1 MIPIDRLWQE
11 FFGSEY
17 WLARFAF
24 QRGLALIYLIA
35 FLVAFNQFRALAGEW
50 GLLPVPEFLGLVNF
64 RKAPSIF
71 HLYYSDKFFGL
82 VSVAGILLS
91 ITGLTSLSERGPLWF
106 SIAVWSSLY
115 VLYLSIMNVGQVFYG
130 FGWESMLLEAGF
142 LAIPL
147 ATNRMVVPFPI
158 IFLLRWMLFRVEFGA
173 GLIKLRGDPCW
184 RNLTCLNYHH
194 ETQPLPNPLSW
205 DFHHLPTS
213 FHKLEVVGN
222 FAAQLV
228 VPWGLFFP
236 QPVAGICGALIILT
250 QMWLFIS
257 GNYSWLNLLTML
269 LAVPSFTNAQ
279 IGAML
284 RIQYPSSL
292 SAPVA
297 YEWVIVVFSAVIIVL
312 SYWPVH
318 NMLSRRQIMNTSFN
332 RYHLVNT
339 YGAFGS
345 VTKARYE
352 IILEG
357 TDEEVV
363 QEQMKWKEYEFK
375 AKPGNPKRRPRQVAP
390 YHVRLD
396 WLMWFAAMSPVYDY
410 MQHPWFIML
419 VQKLLQND
427 EPTLKL
433 LAGNPFPDGPKIIR
447 ARLYR
452 YRFATAKERRE
463 TGQWWTRL
471 LAGEYLPPVSLSAG
485 NRIQARPR
493 STGFKPIELGSK
505 PRCVHDAG
513 AATFPSILGSAY
525 SGMHPC
531 PRENR
536 GSCSTSESSRGLP
549 SDRGSR

>member
-1 MIPIDRLWQE
+1 MIPTYALGQPL
-11 FFGSEY
+11 FGPEY

-35 FLVAFNQFRALAGEW
+35 FLVALNQFRPLLGER
-50 GLLPVPEFLGLVNF
+50 GLLPVPRFLGFVDF

-71 HLYYSDKFFGL
+71 HFYYSDNFFGI
-82 VSVAGILLS
+82 VSLAGILLS
-91 ITGLTSLSERGPLWF
+91 IVGLSSLSERGPLWI

-115 VLYLSIMNVGQVFYG
+115 LLYLSIMNVGQTFYG

-147 ATNRMVVPFPI
+147 GTNKLDVPLPI
-158 IFLLRWMLFRVEFGA
+158 IFLLRWMVFRVEFGA

-194 ETQPLPNPLSW
+194 ETQPLPNPLSFY
-205 DFHHLPTS
+205 FHHLPSS
-213 FHKLEVVGN
+213 FHKLEVLGN

-236 QPVAGICGALIILT
+236 QPVAGICGALILLT

-269 LAVPSFTNAQ
+269 LAVASFANAQ
-279 IGAML
+279 LGAVL
-284 RIQYPSSL
+284 RIQPPVRL
-292 SAPVA
+292 SAPAA
-297 YEWVIVVFSAVIIVL
+297 YEWLIIVFTAVVIVL

-345 VTKARYE
+345 VTKTRYE
-352 IILEG
+352 IVLEG
-357 TDEEVV
+357 SEDEAL
-363 QEQMKWKEYEFK
+363 QGQAKWKEYEFK
-375 AKPGNPKRRPRQVAP
+375 AKPGNPKRRPCQIAP
-390 YHVRLD
+390 YHLRLD
-396 WLMWFAAMSPVYDY
+396 WLMWFAAMLPVYDY
-410 MQHPWFIML
+410 LQHPWFIML

-427 EPTLKL
+427 ASTLKL
-433 LAGNPFPDGPKIIR
+433 LAGNPFPDGPKVIR

-452 YRFATAKERRE
+452 YRLATGKERRD
-463 TGQWWTRL
+463 TGQWWIRS
-471 LAGEYLPPVSLSAG
+471 LAGEYLPPVS
-485 NRIQARPR
+485 
-493 STGFKPIELGSK
+493 
-505 PRCVHDAG
+505 
-513 AATFPSILGSAY
+513 
-525 SGMHPC
+525 M
-531 PRENR
+531 
-536 GSCSTSESSRGLP
+536 SRGE
-549 SDRGSR
+549 RIRT

>member
-1 MIPIDRLWQE
+1 MTIIDTLWRG
-11 FFGSEY
+11 FFGSQY

-35 FLVAFNQFRALAGEW
+35 FVVALNQFRPLLGER
-50 GLLPVPEFLGLVNF
+50 GLLPVPQFLGFVDF

-71 HLYYSDKFFGL
+71 HFYYSDRFFSVIG
-82 VSVAGILLS
+82 VAGILLS
-91 ITGLTSLSERGPLWF
+91 IIGLTSWSERGPLWL

-115 VLYLSIMNVGQVFYG
+115 ALYLSIMNVGQIFYG

-147 ATNRMVVPFPI
+147 GTNRMVVPLPV

-194 ETQPLPNPLSW
+194 ETQPLPNPLSSH
-205 DFHHLPTS
+205 FHHLPSS
-213 FHKLEVVGN
+213 FHKMEVVGN
-222 FAAQLV
+222 FVAQLV

-236 QPVAGICGALIILT
+236 QPVAGTCGALIILT

-279 IGAML
+279 IGAVL
-284 RIQYPSSL
+284 RIQHPSSL
-292 SAPVA
+292 SAPAA
-297 YEWVIVVFSAVIIVL
+297 YEWVIVVFSAVVIVL

-345 VTKARYE
+345 VTKTRYE
-352 IILEG
+352 IVLEG

-363 QEQMKWKEYEFK
+363 QEQTKWREYEFK
-375 AKPGNPKRRPRQVAP
+375 AKPGNPKRQPRQIAP
-390 YHVRLD
+390 YHLRLD
-396 WLMWFAAMSPVYDY
+396 WLIWFAAMSPVYDY
-410 MQHPWFIML
+410 LQHPWFIML

-427 EPTLKL
+427 ASTLSL
-433 LAGNPFPDGPKIIR
+433 LAGNPFPQGPKIIR
-447 ARLYR
+447 ARIYR

-463 TGQWWTRL
+463 TGQWWIRS
-471 LAGEYLPPVSLSAG
+471 LAGEYLPPVSMSHG
-485 NRIQARPR
+485 ERIETRPR
-493 STGFKPIELGSK
+493 SRVFNSLK
-505 PRCVHDAG
+505 
-513 AATFPSILGSAY
+513 
-525 SGMHPC
+525 
-531 PRENR
+531 
-536 GSCSTSESSRGLP
+536 
-549 SDRGSR
+549 